1 MTSRMTE
8 VTEPYSHV
16 QKAAAWVV
24 HAVTA
29 SGVVLGL
36 MALLALVDNNAKGC
50 LLWLGAALLVD
61 GVDGTL
67 ARKFSVKRVLPNFD
81 GAILDLVIDY
91 LTYVFIPA
99 IFIYKFI
106 PLPGPLELV
115 AVAFILLSAL
125 YCFCN
130 VNMKSNDNY
139 FVGFP
144 AVWNVVALYLY
155 VLDLEPGVTFAL
167 ITIFAVMTFT
177 TAKFV
182 HPFRVPHLMP
192 MNIAM
197 TAVWMVSSLMLVL
210 RQPETPLV
218 LMVPWV
224 VSSAWFAGICAW
236 RTVRDYTQS
245 R

>member
-1 MTSRMTE
+1 
-8 VTEPYSHV
+8 
-16 QKAAAWVV
+16 
-24 HAVTA
+24 
-29 SGVVLGL
+29 
-36 MALLALVDNNAKGC
+36 
-50 LLWLGAALLVD
+50 
-61 GVDGTL
+61 
-67 ARKFSVKRVLPNFD
+67 
-81 GAILDLVIDY
+81 
-91 LTYVFIPA
+91 
-99 IFIYKFI
+99 
-106 PLPGPLELV
+106 
-115 AVAFILLSAL
+115 
-125 YCFCN
+125 
-130 VNMKSNDNY
+130 
-139 FVGFP
+139 
-144 AVWNVVALYLY
+144 VALYLY

-167 ITIFAVMTFT
+167 IAIFAVMTFT

-197 TAVWMVSSLMLVL
+197 TAVWMISSLMLVL